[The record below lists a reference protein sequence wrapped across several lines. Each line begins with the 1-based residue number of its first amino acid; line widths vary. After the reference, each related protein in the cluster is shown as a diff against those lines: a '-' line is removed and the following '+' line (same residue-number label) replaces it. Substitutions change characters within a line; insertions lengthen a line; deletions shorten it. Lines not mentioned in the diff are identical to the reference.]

1 MPDAPDTFSCLIFL
15 KGLSLYLPDIGLLEA
30 PAAFAASVVVLLP
43 AFFIFLGGQD
53 YLEQGI
59 VAAAVKE

>member
-1 MPDAPDTFSCLIFL
+1 MCIRDR
-15 KGLSLYLPDIGLLEA
+15 YLPDIGLLEA

-43 AFFIFLGGQD
+43 ALFIFLGGQD